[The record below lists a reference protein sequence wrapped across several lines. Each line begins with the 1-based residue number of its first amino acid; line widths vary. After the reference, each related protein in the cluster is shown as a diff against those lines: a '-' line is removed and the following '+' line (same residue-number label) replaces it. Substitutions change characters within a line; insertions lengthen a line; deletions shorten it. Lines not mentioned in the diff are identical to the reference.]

1 MIYTL
6 TILLVIS
13 IIFNFILYF
22 REDYSNENQSLKKY
36 KDFALEEEQRLI
48 KRRGSLQQKW
58 DYGGGSDKISVEACI
73 MITELERFKNGKC
86 RVRFDGV
93 AVSGD
98 MNLQQESS
106 IKTMIKTRFNEL
118 QEIKNIDWLEIDEGI
133 KKERLNKLKKLNLE

>member
-58 DYGGGSDKISVEACI
+58 DYGEGADKISVEACI

-86 RVRFDGV
+86 RVRFDSV